1 MIKSRFGSELDGW
14 VHAIFPFLFRRS
26 LNPNALTAWG
36 TAVSMAAAMA
46 LGSGHLVL
54 GGLLVLAGGFF
65 DLVDGV
71 VARHTGSASPFGAF
85 FDSTMDRLV
94 DMALLLGVMV
104 YLAGQGDLVGVVLAG
119 TAMIGGVMTSYIK
132 ARAESFLPSLE
143 GGFFER
149 AERVLVLALGVL
161 TGWLGFALWILALGS
176 VYTAVVRFVAARRA
190 FERESPARIGP
201 AASEEG

>member
-14 VHAIFPFLFRRS
+14 VHALFPFLFRRS

-36 TAVSMAAAMA
+36 TGVSMAAAVA

-71 VARHTGSASPFGAF
+71 VARHTGSASSFGAF

-104 YLAGQGDLVGVVLAG
+104 YLAGQGDILGVVLAG
-119 TAMIGGVMTSYIK
+119 TAMIGGVLTSYIK

-161 TGWLGFALWILALGS
+161 TGWLGVALWILALGS
-176 VYTAVVRFVAARRA
+176 VYTAGVRFVAARRA
-190 FERESPARIGP
+190 LEREGP
-201 AASEEG
+201 ASLGPAGEEG

>member
-1 MIKSRFGSELDGW
+1 MIKEKLGHRIDGW
-14 VHAIFPFLFRRS
+14 VHALFPFLFHRS
-26 LNPNALTAWG
+26 LNANALTAWG
-36 TAVSMAAAMA
+36 TGVSMTAAIA
-46 LGSGHLVL
+46 LGFGHLVL
-54 GGLLVLAGGFF
+54 GGLLLLAGGFF

-71 VARHTGSASPFGAF
+71 VARHFGSASPFGAF

-104 YLAGQGDLVGVVLAG
+104 YLAGLGDILGVVLAG
-119 TAMIGGVMTSYIK
+119 TSMIGGVLTSYIK

-161 TGWLGFALWILALGS
+161 TGWLLVALWILALGS
-176 VYTAVVRFVAARRA
+176 VYTAVVRFMAARRA
-190 FERESPARIGP
+190 LEREGPPRFDPAG
-201 AASEEG
+201 EEG